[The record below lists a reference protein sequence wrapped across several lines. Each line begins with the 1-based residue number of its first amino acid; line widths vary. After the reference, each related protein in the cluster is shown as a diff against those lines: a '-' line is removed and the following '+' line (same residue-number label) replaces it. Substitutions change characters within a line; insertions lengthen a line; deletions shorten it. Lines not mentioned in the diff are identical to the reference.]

1 MRSLTVLVSLL
12 ACLAAAPAAL
22 AHNGPHVP
30 TEGMMATWHGDT
42 FGPGVVFGQGIY
54 TGTSGLIPVEM
65 DSVEAGRL
73 AGKRVSVQGEKHGDT
88 LVAAAGGVQQT
99 GGSVVAAATG
109 TKRIAV
115 LLVNFTNDTAQPWTT
130 AAVRGVVFDNP
141 GSVAAYYQDASV
153 GQLTLSGDVYGWL
166 TIPDDNAGC
175 DYSGW
180 GGLARTAATNA
191 GVNLSNYTNVVY
203 AWPSASSCAWA
214 GLAYLP
220 GRDSFINGSMSLRVV
235 GHELG
240 HNFGVHHAST
250 LNCTAGGTRVTL
262 GGTCTA
268 NEYGDPFTIMG
279 SASTYHHNNWH
290 RAQFGWMSMQT
301 VSSSGTY
308 TLAPAESSS
317 TAVSRLLRV
326 ARGDGTYLNLE
337 FRQPGGAFET
347 FSSSSAVAN
356 GVSVRIAPETS
367 TLVQSKLLDLTPG
380 TATFLDAAL
389 AVGSSFT
396 DQVANVT
403 ISTIAVSPLGA
414 SVSIQFGTPPGDTTP
429 PSAPGSLTATA
440 TSSISVSLSWTAAT
454 DNVGVT
460 GYRVLRGG
468 VQIGTT
474 TGLSYTDGGRTAS
487 TTYAYE
493 VRAVDAAGNV
503 GPGATANVTTPPG
516 PDISPPSRAGVT
528 QRDGDEL
535 DLGLALLDG
544 RDRQRRRDRVPG
556 PPGRRPDRYDDR
568 PLVHRRR
575 PDRQYDLRL
584 RGARLRCSRKR
595 RPGRNGQRHDT
606 AEARTSARRAQRRYC
621 PSPSA
626 TAARSTCAGPL
637 RRIRAPSPT
646 ESSGTVRR
654 SSRPVVSP

>member
-1 MRSLTVLVSLL
+1 MRRLTVLVSLL
-12 ACLAAAPAAL
+12 ACLAAAPAAF
-22 AHNGPHVP
+22 AHNGPHAP
-30 TEGMMATWHGDT
+30 TEGTMATWHGDT
-42 FGPGVVFGQGIY
+42 FGPGVVFGQGID
-54 TGTSGLIPVEM
+54 TDTSSLIPVEM

-73 AGKRVSVQGEKHGDT
+73 AGKRVSVRGEKRGGT
-88 LVAAAGGVQQT
+88 LVAAAGGVQKT
-99 GGSVVAAATG
+99 GGSVAAAATG

-115 LLVNFTNDTAQPWTT
+115 LLVNFTNNTAQPWTP
-130 AAVRGVVFDNP
+130 AAVRGVVFDNAS
-141 GSVAAYYQDASV
+141 SVAAYYQDASV

-180 GGLARTAATNA
+180 GALARTAATNA

-250 LNCTAGGTRVTL
+250 LNCTSAGTRVTL

-290 RAQFGWMSMQT
+290 RAQLGWMLMQT

-317 TAVSRLLRV
+317 TAESRLLRV

-337 FRQPGGAFET
+337 FRQPGGVFET
-347 FSSSSAVAN
+347 FLSSSAVAN
-356 GVSVRIAPETS
+356 GISVRIAPATS
-367 TLVQSKLLDLTPG
+367 TIVQSKLLDFTPG
-380 TATFLDAAL
+380 TTTFVDAAL

-396 DQVANVT
+396 DPVANVT
-403 ISTIAVSPLGA
+403 ISTTAVSPLGA

-460 GYRVLRGG
+460 GYRVFRDG

-474 TGLSYTDGGRTAS
+474 SGLSYADGGRTAN
-487 TTYAYE
+487 TTYVYE
-493 VRAVDAAGNV
+493 VRAVDGAGNL
-503 GPGATANVTTPPG
+503 GPGATASVTTPPSS
-516 PDISPPSRAGVT
+516 DVTPPSPAPILSFTLGNGRKVSLSWTASQDSSAVT
-528 QRDGDEL
+528 YRVTRNGSTILQTS
-535 DLGLALLDG
+535 GLSTMD
-544 RDRQRRRDRVPG
+544 
-556 PPGRRPDRYDDR
+556 
-568 PLVHRRR
+568 
-575 PDRQYDLRL
+575 
-584 RGARLRCSRKR
+584 
-595 RPGRNGQRHDT
+595 RPGRGTFTYVVQAFDAFGNT
-606 AEARTSARRAQRRYC
+606 V
-621 PSPSA
+621 
-626 TAARSTCAGPL
+626 
-637 RRIRAPSPT
+637 
-646 ESSGTVRR
+646 SSNTVL
-654 SSRPVVSP
+654 VTT